1 MPSHRT
7 VIRDYLQTLLTGKT
21 IAGDNVHTNRA
32 KPLGEEDMPCLL
44 IYTGIDR
51 RGRETREHDMSM
63 VYRKLE
69 IVVECAIA
77 NARDF
82 DLEAA
87 MEQAAED
94 IQGALAADE
103 TLGQHVIEC
112 RWESTDID
120 IVAEGRKVFGAVRV
134 EFEAD
139 LYTRHDADM
148 DWWTEDGPTETP
160 SQPPTIIEPAE
171 PDSLPRD
178 YIVKPVKPDH
188 PAPEYEDDKP
198 WLTDPDGNP
207 IDPDQNNDS
216 PALHVDGSYFMHGV
230 QGTTKK

>member
-1 MPSHRT
+1 MASHRT
-7 VIRDYLQTLLTGKT
+7 AIREKVKEILTGKT
-21 IAGDNVHTNRA
+21 IAGSAIFTSRA

-44 IYTGIDR
+44 IYTGADK
-51 RGRETREHDMSM
+51 RGRLTEEHDMSL
-63 VYRKLE
+63 VYRQVEL
-69 IVVECAIA
+69 VVECAIA
-77 NARDF
+77 NARDL
-82 DLEAA
+82 DLEAV
-87 MEQAAED
+87 MEQAADNIETA
-94 IQGALAADE
+94 IAADE
-103 TLGQHVIEC
+103 TLGNLVIEC
-112 RWESTDID
+112 YWQSTDID
-120 IVAEGRKVFGAVRV
+120 IVADGRKLVGAVRV
-134 EFEAD
+134 EFSAE
-139 LYTRHDADM
+139 LYSRHDADM
-148 DWWTEDGPTETP
+148 SWWTEDGPTETP